1 MGKSHC
7 DVLGNYFTAYFRYF
21 FFPMERIKTSEKVR
35 KEVTISVKQ
44 IGRFLN
50 RTW

>member
-21 FFPMERIKTSEKVR
+21 FFSHGENKDKLKSQKRSHNKCQADR
-35 KEVTISVKQ
+35 
-44 IGRFLN
+44 
-50 RTW
+50 